1 MSYILSKTCQ
11 NCPSIWLARADGEL
25 RSRSGADPHVSWW
38 MCGWGG
44 VKPHQ
49 SAAAMCQTCSLFCGV
64 PFILLACFVFTSCWP
79 TLRSWS
85 NPPGSFHGWLG
96 WSTLLC
102 LSLIRISDSRRRSL
116 KKRKRKRKKQNRK
129 NIKDCLEVEHMGV
142 MCIVSRVWAWTHLPG
157 PWPVIAKTILSQ
169 CIVLLS
175 KAIYS

>member
-11 NCPSIWLARADGEL
+11 NCPSMRCLCR
-25 RSRSGADPHVSWW
+25 RGAEKQVRHWSTCVVVDV
-38 MCGWGG
+38 CWGG
-44 VKPHQ
+44 VEPRQ
-49 SAAAMCQTCSLFCGV
+49 STAAMCQTCSLFCGV

-85 NPPGSFHGWLG
+85 NPPGSFHRRLG
-96 WSTLLC
+96 WSSLLC

-116 KKRKRKRKKQNRK
+116 QKKREREKKKSRKI
-129 NIKDCLEVEHMGV
+129 IKDCLEVEHKAIT
-142 MCIVSRVWAWTHLPG
+142 CIVSRAWAWTHLPG

>member
-1 MSYILSKTCQ
+1 MSYILSK
-11 NCPSIWLARADGEL
+11 NMSELSVYEL
-25 RSRSGADPHVSWW
+25 RSRSGTDPHVSWW

-44 VKPHQ
+44 VEPRQ

-64 PFILLACFVFTSCWP
+64 PFILLACFVFPSCWP

-116 KKRKRKRKKQNRK
+116 RKKKNKKKNRK
-129 NIKDCLEVEHMGV
+129 IIKDCLEVEHKGV
-142 MCIVSRVWAWTHLPG
+142 TCIVSRAWAWTHLPG